1 MRPKDWY
8 QTEEIMPGV
17 FHGEEYEDASFY
29 LIEGTEKAL
38 LIDTGMGEGDF
49 RKVVEAWTE
58 KPIELAITHAHG
70 DHFLHADLFRG
81 SPIYMHKRDIDKLD
95 YWYHMH
101 EDLFAGHECRK
112 EDFTPI
118 WEDSVIDLGGG
129 YTVRVLEVPGHT
141 SGSVV
146 FYDEKRN
153 LLFTGDAIGSGIG
166 VWMIVPGGLTLS
178 EYREGLLHFADRL
191 RQLPPMRMYGGHLTQ
206 EGKPGTDHY
215 NPLTLTTVTDIARL
229 CEEILSGRIK
239 GTPAE
244 NKFNEE
250 PAFHA
255 EWGKASMEYRLS
267 QMK

>member
-1 MRPKDWY
+1 M
-8 QTEEIMPGV
+8 
-17 FHGEEYEDASFY
+17 
-29 LIEGTEKAL
+29 
-38 LIDTGMGEGDF
+38 
-49 RKVVEAWTE
+49 
-58 KPIELAITHAHG
+58 
-70 DHFLHADLFRG
+70 
-81 SPIYMHKRDIDKLD
+81 
-95 YWYHMH
+95 
-101 EDLFAGHECRK
+101 
-112 EDFTPI
+112 
-118 WEDSVIDLGGG
+118 
-129 YTVRVLEVPGHT
+129 LEVPGHT
-141 SGSVV
+141 PGSVV

-178 EYREGLLHFADRL
+178 EYREGLLHFAGRL
-191 RQLPPMRMYGGHLTQ
+191 RKLPPMRMLGGHLTQ

-215 NPLTLTTVTDIARL
+215 NPLTLTTVTDMARL

-267 QMK
+267 QIR